1 MRGSLSMP
9 PACSVLSFRLDH
21 KVAPF
26 EGYSGVVGDVRWT
39 SVIPMVD
46 GVPVPLPGMFDAVLA
61 WNMHK
66 EGRYDEPL
74 FTCSCGVAEC
84 AGYHNSMGVV
94 ITNDTVEWI
103 FPMEHP
109 YLSRL
114 SPLFGEG
121 APMAWV
127 FDRGAYTQALVDLRR
142 AILELEATQPEAPIV
157 LDDGGR
163 YADLPDPIALRME
176 AEDKQLQTYFQKRER
191 DARMYGAWL
200 RSEVHGTWGATHFE
214 VLVPRLLDVAA
225 DIAMTQ
231 MEVVA
236 EEMERSRRE
245 AWIAEASQSLTPD
258 GILALASSIP
268 FQELDEYGWMP
279 QPEHKSAFARAW
291 PEVNLRLVASA

>member
-1 MRGSLSMP
+1 MKIQD
-9 PACSVLSFRLDH
+9 ALDLH
-21 KVAPF
+21 
-26 EGYSGVVGDVRWT
+26 
-39 SVIPMVD
+39 
-46 GVPVPLPGMFDAVLA
+46 L
-61 WNMHK
+61 K
-66 EGRYDEPL
+66 EE
-74 FTCSCGVAEC
+74 A
-84 AGYHNSMGVV
+84 
-94 ITNDTVEWI
+94 
-103 FPMEHP
+103 
-109 YLSRL
+109 SR
-114 SPLFGEG
+114 
-121 APMAWV
+121 
-127 FDRGAYTQALVDLRR
+127 
-142 AILELEATQPEAPIV
+142 IL
-157 LDDGGR
+157 G
-163 YADLPDPIALRME
+163 
-176 AEDKQLQTYFQKRER
+176 

-200 RSEVHGTWGATHFE
+200 RAEVHGTWGSTHFE